1 MKILLVQPKSSGY
14 MGQISK
20 SGKAGFARVTLT
32 TIAALTPP
40 EHEVVIH
47 DARLSEPDYDGQWD
61 LVGFTGM
68 TCEIPHVYR
77 MAAEFRKRGITVVI
91 GGYHATALPDE
102 AVQQAD
108 VVVVGEAEGLWQQI
122 LSEIRNGGAKQ
133 KIYKNSGLV
142 EMRDMVIPHR
152 DLLDR
157 NMYSVFTT
165 IQATRG
171 CPFDCDY
178 CSVSRF
184 FGRNYRCRPVEEVV
198 AEIRSQPDKRWMFL
212 DDNLVA
218 KSDYA
223 RELFRAL
230 IPLQITWGSQ
240 ASFTLTEDL
249 ELMDLYAAA
258 GGRYVFIGFESISAE
273 TLKSIRKGFNR
284 PDKYAAGIR
293 QLHKRGITIFGSFIL
308 GLDGDDLGTFKRT
321 VDFVNATK
329 IDAALYNI
337 LTPLPGTKLY
347 DQMQRQ
353 GRIHNADWADYDV
366 CHSVIHPEGMT
377 SEELQNGWYWATRE
391 TYKLSNVLRRILRP
405 DPGWKQRLATNYIY
419 LRKAYKYCPPPLH
432 PEKYTHSSTSPQE

>member
-133 KIYKNSGLV
+133 KIYKNSGFA

-223 RELFRAL
+223 RELFRTL

-240 ASFTLTEDL
+240 ASFTLTEDS

-293 QLHKRGITIFGSFIL
+293 QLHTRGITIFGSFIL